1 MAHLYPTSGTLRK
14 ARPWRAFSFPA
25 YEPRARAAHKKA
37 RQVAGK
43 GNKHSG

>member
-1 MAHLYPTSGTLRK
+1 MACLYPTSGTLRK
-14 ARPWRAFSFPA
+14 ARHPA
-25 YEPRARAAHKKA
+25 GFFISGVRTPGLAHKKA